1 MILRLSSKN
10 HVDIPV
16 GVHRHQLH
24 LLLSHITPTVFDGP
38 ENCNGQRNH
47 DEIRIWSDYLSG
59 GERASYLID
68 DVGKSGCLHSEDLFV
83 VLGDLNRD
91 PIDSDS
97 YNQMIHQLLEH
108 ERIHPAVWLDKQV
121 PCSEV
126 GKFQKPRNPPHRG
139 DPDEDIAAWR
149 LRVNYVLPARELEIL
164 RNGVF

>member
-1 MILRLSSKN
+1 M
-10 HVDIPV
+10 DIPV

-38 ENCNGQRNH
+38 EHCNGQRNH

-91 PIDSDS
+91 PIDGDS

-126 GKFQKPRNPPHRG
+126 GKFQKPQNPPHSG
-139 DPDEDIAAWR
+139 DPAEDTAAWG
-149 LRVNYVLPARELEIL
+149 LRVDYVLPARELEIL
-164 RNGVF
+164 RSGVFWPNPDETEAA